1 MYRRPKFLE
10 VLIKI
15 REEMAREADYDTD
28 LFAEMVRSG
37 RSGLGATASHPLDG
51 VPLNGAGLKTKR
63 ARKENET
70 RRSGRTA

>member
-37 RSGLGATASHPLDG
+37 QSSAETASHP
-51 VPLNGAGLKTKR
+51 PAEAETNGAGR
-63 ARKENET
+63 ERPIGARKK
-70 RRSGRTA
+70 

>member
-37 RSGLGATASHPLDG
+37 SGSGKRISYPMADAETT
-51 VPLNGAGLKTKR
+51 NGDKLKIKSPQQR
-63 ARKENET
+63 
-70 RRSGRTA
+70 

>member
-28 LFAEMVRSG
+28 LFAEIVRSG
-37 RSGLGATASHPLDG
+37 RRPAKGAAHSLSDPGSG
-51 VPLNGAGLKTKR
+51 NGFEGKKKT
-63 ARKENET
+63 
-70 RRSGRTA
+70 SGRS

>member
-10 VLIKI
+10 VLIEI

-37 RSGLGATASHPLDG
+37 RGSGQRAVHSLAGGEPS
-51 VPLNGAGLKTKR
+51 NGSRPEPKKNRR
-63 ARKENET
+63 A
-70 RRSGRTA
+70 